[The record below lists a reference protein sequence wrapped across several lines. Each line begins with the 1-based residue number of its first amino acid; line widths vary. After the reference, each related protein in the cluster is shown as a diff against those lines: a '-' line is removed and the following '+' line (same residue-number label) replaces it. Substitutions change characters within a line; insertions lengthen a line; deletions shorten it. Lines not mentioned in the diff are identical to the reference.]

1 MAKPKDEF
9 AEAAFA
15 GDLERLREVIKAKEF
30 KPSNQRA
37 KLALVSAAEGD
48 QVDAAQL
55 LLDWGVPVESAD
67 VSGRRAFYIA
77 CKVGSHKVVQ
87 ELIKRGVDITEFDA
101 EDKMKPLDVA
111 VNQCHLLVC
120 KALLKAGA
128 KLKDDQSCKGL
139 AAIVAEVKQE
149 VLVDELK
156 VFAET
161 APDVTEEI
169 LEADAAVW
177 ELQQKHMRLLWT
189 REEVKAAATVSEL
202 EKTLDFESCAYSDVK
217 QSEDALSREVGDLRI
232 SLLSSETAYSQL
244 RQLVDSA
251 EFACQQAVH
260 EEAEADI
267 AYKAELAIWTHTK
280 SERDECDKANT
291 EKELQQE
298 ENVVL
303 IKRLQE
309 EVSQMHSENKTV
321 AELLKAESAE
331 LRGWER
337 DKEAAAAFTA
347 QAHSLLGARS
357 RSKAN

>member
-9 AEAAFA
+9 AVAAFD
-15 GDLERLREVIKAKEF
+15 GDLERLREVIKTKEF
-30 KPSNQRA
+30 KPINQRA
-37 KLALVSAAEGD
+37 KLGLVSAAEGG
-48 QVDAAQL
+48 QLDAVQL
-55 LLDWGVPVESAD
+55 LLDWGVPVESGD
-67 VSGRRAFYIA
+67 VSGRRAFYTA
-77 CKVGSHKVVQ
+77 CKGGSHQVVR
-87 ELIKRGVDITEFDA
+87 EMIKRGVDLTEMDA
-101 EDKMKPLDVA
+101 DDKMKPLDVA
-111 VNQCHLLVC
+111 VKEGHLPVC

-139 AAIVAEVKQE
+139 AAVVAEVKQE

-156 VFAET
+156 AFAET
-161 APDVTEEI
+161 APDVTEGI

-177 ELQQKHMRLLWT
+177 ELQQNHMRLLRT
-189 REEVKAAATVSEL
+189 REEVKAAAAIIEL
-202 EKTLDFESCAYSDVK
+202 EKTLDFESVAYSDVK
-217 QSEDALSREVGDLRI
+217 KSEDALSREVGELRI

-251 EFACQQAVH
+251 EFTCQQAVH
-260 EEAEADI
+260 EEAEADV
-267 AYKAELAIWTHTK
+267 AYKAELAVWTHTK
-280 SERDECDKANT
+280 SERDECDKANA
-291 EKELQQE
+291 EKELQQQE
-298 ENVVL
+298 YVVV

-347 QAHSLLGARS
+347 QAHSLLGAR
-357 RSKAN
+357 RN